1 MNTSRG
7 AGRGEPGSIAW
18 TISRRLGMVIVLAL
32 AFFLSAIVTIYTLFR
47 SGDTQVPNVVGRS
60 QTEAQKLAEQ
70 AGLRVKIQL
79 RNDTSVPAN
88 SVIETRPGPNSSV
101 KKDSV
106 LTIVVSS
113 GPTQTRSEANTLGV
127 SGLSFLVSSFWFLV
141 WNRDLSR
148 RQTRSGNQKP
158 ETRNQKASLRL

>member
-1 MNTSRG
+1 MNTPRG
-7 AGRGEPGSIAW
+7 AGRAEPGSIAW
-18 TISRRLGMVIVLAL
+18 TISRRIGMVIVLAL
-32 AFFLSAIVTIYTLFR
+32 AFFMSAIVTIYTLFR

-113 GPTQTRSEANTLGV
+113 GPTQTKSERLRV
-127 SGLSFLVSSFWFLV
+127 SGSRFLVSSFWFLV
-141 WNRDLSR
+141 WSGGLSR
-148 RQTRSGNQKP
+148 RQTTKHKP
-158 ETRNQKASLRL
+158 ETRN

>member
-1 MNTSRG
+1 MNTPRG
-7 AGRGEPGSIAW
+7 AGHAEPGSIVW

-79 RNDTSVPAN
+79 RNDASVPAN

-113 GPTQTRSEANTLGV
+113 GPQAKGQLKPAYPTAPARRVIARRFVADAANNLIG
-127 SGLSFLVSSFWFLV
+127 
-141 WNRDLSR
+141 
-148 RQTRSGNQKP
+148 
-158 ETRNQKASLRL
+158 SLKRITE

>member
-1 MNTSRG
+1 
-7 AGRGEPGSIAW
+7 
-18 TISRRLGMVIVLAL
+18 MVIVLAL

-79 RNDTSVPAN
+79 RNDANVPAT
-88 SVIETRPGPNSSV
+88 SVIETRPGANSSV

-113 GPTQTRSEANTLGV
+113 GPQTKSQNAPV
-127 SGLSFLVSSFWFLV
+127 SGFRFLVSSY
-141 WNRDLSR
+141 
-148 RQTRSGNQKP
+148 SGRWQLDRPETTNPKP
-158 ETRNQKASLRL
+158 ETASNL

>member
-1 MNTSRG
+1 MNSRQG
-7 AGRGEPGSIAW
+7 ASGAASGNIAW
-18 TISRRLGMVIVLAL
+18 TLSRRLGMVIVLAL

-70 AGLRVKIQL
+70 AGLRVKIQM
-79 RNDTSVPAN
+79 RNDAAVPAN
-88 SVIETRPGPNSSV
+88 SVIETRPGANSSV

-113 GPTQTRSEANTLGV
+113 GPQTKSQNV
-127 SGLSFLVSSFWFLV
+127 SVPGFQFLVSSYGA
-141 WNRDLSR
+141 RSR
-148 RQTRSGNQKP
+148 LGKNVGLERPETANPKP
-158 ETRNQKASLRL
+158 ETIFIL

>member
-1 MNTSRG
+1 
-7 AGRGEPGSIAW
+7 
-18 TISRRLGMVIVLAL
+18 MVIVLAL

-70 AGLRVKIQL
+70 AGLRVKIQM
-79 RNDTSVPAN
+79 RNDASVPAN
-88 SVIETRPGPNSSV
+88 SVIETRPGANSSV

-113 GPTQTRSEANTLGV
+113 GPQTKSQDLRVV
-127 SGLSFLVSSFWFLV
+127 SGFRFLVSSFNPRWRHGRNVEPELGRPETT
-141 WNRDLSR
+141 NP
-148 RQTRSGNQKP
+148 KP
-158 ETRNQKASLRL
+158 ETAFAL